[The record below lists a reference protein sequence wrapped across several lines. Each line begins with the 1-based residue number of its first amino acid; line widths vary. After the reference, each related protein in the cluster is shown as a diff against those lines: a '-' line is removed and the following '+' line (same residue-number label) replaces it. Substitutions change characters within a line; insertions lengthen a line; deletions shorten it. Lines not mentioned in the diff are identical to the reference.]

1 MGAILM
7 CLVAGYFAATLPV
20 VVLSMWIIQK
30 FYLRTSK
37 QLRLLDL
44 EAKAPLY
51 SHFIES
57 LTGLMTLR
65 AFGWTSDFEE
75 RNMTLLGASQK
86 PFYLL
91 LCMQQWLT
99 LVLDLLVTCLGM
111 VLMVIITKSHNGNGG
126 FVGLALVNV
135 MTFNWSLTYV
145 IKNWTGLETSLGAI
159 TRIRSFCDEAVSEN
173 LVTET
178 SDAPPNWPSQ
188 GGIELK
194 NVCASYKLED
204 KAVINDIDITIQPGE
219 RVGLCGRSGSGKSSI
234 LATIF
239 RMLELSEGSSIII
252 DGLDLSTMSRQQV
265 RRSINAIAQDPVFL
279 KGTVRYNADPR
290 NEHDDTTILAALQ
303 RVRLGEIVTAKGG
316 LAAELDIDFFSH
328 GQRQLFCLARAML
341 RKSKIL
347 VLDEATSSVD
357 VKTDLLMQE
366 IIREEFKDC
375 TILAV
380 AHRYVGWV
388 SVIYAL
394 ANSVIDWTRFW
405 TLIRFWFW
413 MLVGSLRLIR
423 RRIL

>member
-1 MGAILM
+1 M
-7 CLVAGYFAATLPV
+7 CLVAGYFAATLPA
-20 VVLSMWIIQK
+20 VVLSMWVIQK

-57 LTGLMTLR
+57 LTGLMTVR
-65 AFGWTSDFEE
+65 AFGWTSEFEE
-75 RNMTLLGASQK
+75 RNMNLLDASQR

-91 LCMQQWLT
+91 FCMQQWLA
-99 LVLDLLVTCLGM
+99 LVLDLLVTVLGM
-111 VLMVIITKSHNGNGG
+111 ILMIIITKTHNGNGG

-135 MTFNWSLTYV
+135 MTFNLSLTYV
-145 IKNWTGLETSLGAI
+145 IRNWTGLETSLGAI
-159 TRIRSFCDEAVSEN
+159 SRIRSFCDEAISED
-173 LVTET
+173 LAIET
-178 SDAPPNWPSQ
+178 NDAPPNWPTE
-188 GGIELK
+188 GRIELK
-194 NVCASYKLED
+194 NVSAAYKVED
-204 KAVINDIDITIQPGE
+204 KPVINNIDLTIKPGE

-239 RMLELSEGSSIII
+239 RMLELSEGSSIAI
-252 DGLDLSTMSRQQV
+252 DGLDLSTMCRQQV
-265 RRSINAIAQDPVFL
+265 RRSINAIPQDPVFL

-290 NEHDDTTILAALQ
+290 NEHDDTAILAALQ
-303 RVRLGEIVTAKGG
+303 HVQLGEIVTAKGG

-328 GQRQLFCLARAML
+328 GQRQLFCLARAVL

-366 IIREEFKDC
+366 IIRKEFKDC

-380 AHRYVGWV
+380 AHRYVDPYTIISSGTN
-388 SVIYAL
+388 L
-394 ANSVIDWTRFW
+394 P
-405 TLIRFWFW
+405 
-413 MLVGSLRLIR
+413 
-423 RRIL
+423 

>member
-1 MGAILM
+1 MQAIMGAILM

-20 VVLSMWIIQK
+20 VVALMFVIQK
-30 FYLRTSK
+30 FYLKTSK

-65 AFGWTSDFEE
+65 AFGWTSEFQE
-75 RNMTLLGASQK
+75 RNMNLLDVSQK

-91 LCMQQWLT
+91 FCMQQWLT

-111 VLMVIITKSHNGNGG
+111 VLMVIITKSHTSNGG

-145 IKNWTGLETSLGAI
+145 IRNWTALETSLGAI
-159 TRIRSFCDEAVSEN
+159 SRIKSFCDESVSED
-173 LVTET
+173 LAIET
-178 SDAPPNWPSQ
+178 DDAPPTWPSR
-188 GGIELK
+188 GKIELR
-194 NVCASYKLED
+194 NVSASYNIGD
-204 KAVINDIDITIQPGE
+204 KAVINDIDLSIEPGE

-239 RMLELSEGSSIII
+239 RMLELSAGSSIVI

-265 RRSINAIAQDPVFL
+265 RRSINAIPQDPVFL

-290 NEHDDTTILAALQ
+290 NEHDDTAILAALQ
-303 RVRLGEIVTAKGG
+303 RVKLGEIVTAKGG

-366 IIREEFKDC
+366 IIREEFKAC

-380 AHRYVGWV
+380 AHR
-388 SVIYAL
+388 
-394 ANSVIDWTRFW
+394 
-405 TLIRFWFW
+405 
-413 MLVGSLRLIR
+413 
-423 RRIL
+423 